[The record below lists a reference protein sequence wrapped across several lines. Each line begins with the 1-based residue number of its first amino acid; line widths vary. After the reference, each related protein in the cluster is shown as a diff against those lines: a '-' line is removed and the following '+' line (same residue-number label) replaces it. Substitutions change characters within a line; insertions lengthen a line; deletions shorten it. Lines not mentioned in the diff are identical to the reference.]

1 MPLNVDRIAT
11 MRELINAVAYQIDQE
26 IPSIWAEIQERSF
39 TRVRQARAVL
49 WKMPIILLELLVVLA
64 TSCKSLVFLLSV
76 ILRDWPGPNGP
87 RSVTRSHNPV
97 CPPLPHR
104 LVTTLSAQ
112 FLGEAFATYT
122 WLISRAQYASNY
134 FTPNITH
141 YQQCRRPKTLFIQ
154 CSGQHKSS
162 KQQQCQSV
170 ALGRFARSH
179 GDPSRPTH
187 SLRGTKPHGVHS
199 PDLAAFIR
207 EGGQHSA

>member
-1 MPLNVDRIAT
+1 MGRDPGTVF
-11 MRELINAVAYQIDQE
+11 Y
-26 IPSIWAEIQERSF
+26 PRSASAGCF
-39 TRVRQARAVL
+39 V
-49 WKMPIILLELLVVLA
+49 KMPIILLELLVVLA
-64 TSCKSLVFLLSV
+64 TSCKFLVSPYSV
-76 ILRDWPGPNGP
+76 ILRGWPGLNGP

-104 LVTTLSAQ
+104 LVTILSAQ

-134 FTPNITH
+134 STPNITH

-162 KQQQCQSV
+162 RQQQCQSV

-187 SLRGTKPHGVHS
+187 SVRGIKPPGVHS

-207 EGGQHSA
+207 KGGQHSA

>member
-1 MPLNVDRIAT
+1 MPLAVDRIST

-26 IPSIWAEIQERSF
+26 IPSIWAEIQEQSF

-64 TSCKSLVFLLSV
+64 TSCKFLVFLYSV
-76 ILRDWPGPNGP
+76 ILRGWPGLNGP

-134 FTPNITH
+134 IRPNFTH
-141 YQQCRRPKTLFIQ
+141 SQQCRRPNIL
-154 CSGQHKSS
+154 SS
-162 KQQQCQSV
+162 TV
-170 ALGRFARSH
+170 AGNTSH
-179 GDPSRPTH
+179 RKDSNV
-187 SLRGTKPHGVHS
+187 KV
-199 PDLAAFIR
+199 
-207 EGGQHSA
+207 